1 MGSGGVRA
9 GRGPVVAWILFDFA
23 TTIFSFVVVTRYL
36 NDWIIDERGAPDIAI
51 GAMSAVVSVAL
62 LATLP
67 SLGARADATGR
78 HMPVLIPFALVSVAA
93 TAALGLVGPTW
104 LALVVAGVAIFAFY
118 VADAQY
124 HPLLA
129 TVAAPDR
136 QGRVSGTGVA
146 VGLVGSLVALGLL
159 SMIVEDGHAQRAFL
173 PAAALYGVFALPMLL
188 LVREP
193 KTAAEVREP
202 GTAAGVREPAG
213 HGRPG
218 HSGGTG
224 LATALRRLRAGL
236 ARARGR
242 PYGRLLLARFLYVD
256 AIATAIQFMAVY
268 ARRTGDFDSG
278 RIDALL
284 GVSIVAAIAASVG
297 AGRLSARIG
306 SAAVI
311 RATLVVTVG
320 ALLLVA
326 VSGVGAVLWV
336 AGPCVGAALG
346 SLSAVDRILMLELV
360 PRGRRGEEFGLYA
373 LVGKLSVG
381 FGPLVLWGGVVLAGT
396 QLGLSDL
403 DASRCAILA
412 LTVSATGGLW
422 LMRGLEGA
430 TR

>member
-1 MGSGGVRA
+1 MPSGGVRA
-9 GRGPVVAWILFDFA
+9 GRGPVTAWILFDFA

-51 GAMSAVVSVAL
+51 GGMSAVVSVAL

-67 SLGARADATGR
+67 SLGARADTTGR
-78 HMPVLIPFALVSVAA
+78 HMPVLAPFTLVSVTA
-93 TAALGLVGPTW
+93 TATLGLVGPTW
-104 LALVVAGVAIFAFY
+104 LALVVAGTAIFAFY

-129 TVAAPDR
+129 TVASPDR

-159 SMIVEDGHAQRAFL
+159 GAIVEDGHAQHAFL

-188 LVREP
+188 LVRES
-193 KTAAEVREP
+193 P
-202 GTAAGVREPAG
+202 GR
-213 HGRPG
+213 GRPADAAP
-218 HSGGTG
+218 GGP
-224 LATALRRLRAGL
+224 LAAARRLRAGL

-268 ARRTGDFDSG
+268 ARRTGAFDSG
-278 RIDALL
+278 LIDALL
-284 GVSIVAAIAASVG
+284 GVSILAAIAASVG

-320 ALLLVA
+320 ALALVA

-360 PRGRRGEEFGLYA
+360 PPGRRGEEFGLYA

-381 FGPLVLWGGVVLAGT
+381 FGPLVLWGGVVLVGT
-396 QLGLSDL
+396 QAGLSDL

-412 LTVSATGGLW
+412 LTASATGGLW
-422 LMRGLEGA
+422 LMRGLEGS